1 MNSISNINLNWL
13 DIYQIFIGSITLI
26 YFSYDKIKQEGW
38 DKVYIFFNSNM
49 INFIKWGKEQSV
61 LFLLEKIRVYIF
73 YMFLF
78 SFAFLIIV
86 VKISIL
92 NFLTDIFLYILLFCM
107 FSLIS
112 FSSILNFK
120 EESIKLLKFIFIGV
134 MIFIAI
140 FSMAIY
146 LNTPNVIEYIKVI
159 SDNKINLSV
168 NELYIINF
176 IALLLVSL
184 AVSFFT
190 YVMYWCLMGV
200 IPTSL
205 LLFIFLVVKSAY
217 FLDSLTKIKRV
228 GTILVFLN
236 IIGLILN
243 GMYN

>member
-1 MNSISNINLNWL
+1 
-13 DIYQIFIGSITLI
+13 
-26 YFSYDKIKQEGW
+26 
-38 DKVYIFFNSNM
+38 
-49 INFIKWGKEQSV
+49 
-61 LFLLEKIRVYIF
+61 
-73 YMFLF
+73 
-78 SFAFLIIV
+78 
-86 VKISIL
+86 
-92 NFLTDIFLYILLFCM
+92 
-107 FSLIS
+107 
-112 FSSILNFK
+112 
-120 EESIKLLKFIFIGV
+120 